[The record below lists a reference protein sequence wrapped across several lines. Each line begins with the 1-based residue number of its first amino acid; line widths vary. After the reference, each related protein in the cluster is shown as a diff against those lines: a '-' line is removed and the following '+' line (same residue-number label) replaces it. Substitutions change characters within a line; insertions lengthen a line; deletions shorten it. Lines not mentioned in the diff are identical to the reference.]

1 MKNTTDFTE
10 FLSVA
15 VVAAILGISRPSVLA
30 LVRRGELP
38 GIWVGHRVRIPVTG
52 LESFLIDR
60 GLDPRDL
67 YRGAGLPATAAPSP
81 AGTINADQRTPASVG
96 ATVR

>member
-1 MKNTTDFTE
+1 MEQKFTE

-15 VVAAILGISRPSVLA
+15 AVAAILRVSRPSVLA
-30 LVRRGELP
+30 LVHRGELP
-38 GIWVGHRVRIPVTG
+38 GIWIGQVIRIPVTG

-60 GLDPRDL
+60 GLNPSVI
-67 YRGAGLPATAAPSP
+67 YRGTGQTATARPSP
-81 AGTINADQRTPASVG
+81 AAPTNANRTASAG

>member
-1 MKNTTDFTE
+1 MKNATDFTG
-10 FLSVA
+10 FLSVT

-30 LVRRGELP
+30 LVRRDELP

-60 GLDPRDL
+60 GLDPSVI
-67 YRGAGLPATAAPSP
+67 YRGRGSPATASPSAGSP
-81 AGTINADQRTPASVG
+81 ASRQADTG
-96 ATVR
+96 AITH